1 MPEMNIVAKLSMIA
15 LIGALVGFIVLYHLW
30 MDRRLARERRRDH
43 AERRAPA
50 GPPAARADADRR
62 GEAGADPVSSASAR

>member
-30 MDRRLARERRRDH
+30 MDRRLARERRRD
-43 AERRAPA
+43 
-50 GPPAARADADRR
+50 RADADRR
-62 GEAGADPVSSASAR
+62 GEAGADPVSGASAR